1 MFSLYHLFWYFWTK
15 FYHLLKALF
24 SVCEDDGIHTG
35 PNRKSGRLKPIFVT
49 RFPFPWRCQV
59 DDGYIAQAGK
69 SRTHQM
75 RNHLDP
81 PHTVSVASSKP
92 HQIRRS
98 PCSGS
103 LSIPRPTPFLKSICN
118 FVGSFVF
125 WFAAILPAFS
135 RSFSDSPSFA
145 YDFLKGIRPHPRA
158 VACRFDGRG
167 SRAPTL
173 PDRSDP
179 IRGLHSLCPAKMWA
193 CQVIRASHMRSFEFF
208 IPFCGCFSALRFWL
222 EWKCHSSAR
231 DSVFF

>member
-1 MFSLYHLFWYFWTK
+1 
-15 FYHLLKALF
+15 
-24 SVCEDDGIHTG
+24 
-35 PNRKSGRLKPIFVT
+35 
-49 RFPFPWRCQV
+49 V

-81 PHTVSVASSKP
+81 PHTVSVASTKP

-118 FVGSFVF
+118 FVCSFVF

-179 IRGLHSLCPAKMWA
+179 IRSEVYIACARRRCGLVRLYAPRTCVLSNFSSHSAVVFRHFGFGWSESAILRHEI
-193 CQVIRASHMRSFEFF
+193 QSFSNADNLS
-208 IPFCGCFSALRFWL
+208 C
-222 EWKCHSSAR
+222 
-231 DSVFF
+231 